1 MPTNPVST
9 SVGDLF
15 DRHQAAAYL
24 GCSEKTIRNYVASGV
39 LPAYRVR
46 GGRFLR
52 FKRSDVEGLLV
63 RVPTARIGGE

>member
-1 MPTNPVST
+1 MPTHSSARST
-9 SVGDLF
+9 SELL

-24 GCSEKTIRNYVASGV
+24 GCSEKTIRNYIASGV

-52 FKRSDVEGLLV
+52 IRRSDLEKLLI
-63 RVPTARIGGE
+63 RIPAGQIGGE